1 MYLYL
6 QKQNLNFATTLTKQI
21 LTNENAIKI
30 DDTKIKEEK
39 SQLKQNEA
47 FLKIDY
53 LTIMILGVTG
63 LGNST
68 LVNSLL
74 KLKKPEAALVGYG
87 DIKTTETK
95 IFNSKKVPFL
105 HLVDTRGIELDQ
117 EYSVKSIGINAD
129 EFINGQLEKKNI
141 NEVVH
146 CIWYCV
152 ESDRFQ
158 ENENE
163 LVQNLMNTLNN
174 YEKNNHIPV
183 IMVLT
188 KCKDIDH
195 VNEMKS
201 YLHDKDYE
209 GVIAILAKRVKLVN
223 GTYLESFG
231 LDRLLQRTLKRCKE
245 ALLGDMR
252 KIMINQ
258 TTSHI
263 KDELKNNKR
272 KKESIIKIMK
282 SDAVDD
288 DLANKNIED
297 FLCRIYRYN
306 ISKYLDV
313 NDMGNATYS
322 LIINSQ
328 FKEHRINFFANC
340 QKYENSIIESVL
352 PSYALKFL
360 DNEATKEKEYK
371 IAVEY
376 INKRNYLD
384 FMNTTKKFLED
395 NFNYFSSKYYIYY
408 IINIIF
414 E

>member
-30 DDTKIKEEK
+30 FDTKIKEEIR
-39 SQLKQNEA
+39 QLKQNEA

-63 LGNST
+63 VGKST
-68 LVNSLL
+68 LVNTLL
-74 KLKKPEAALVGYG
+74 KLQKPEAALVGYG
-87 DIKTTETK
+87 DIKTTEIK
-95 IFNSKKVPFL
+95 IFNSKKVTFL
-105 HLVDTRGIELDQ
+105 HLVDTRGIELVQ

-129 EFINGQLEKKNI
+129 EFINEQKEKENI

-158 ENENE
+158 KNENK

-174 YEKNNHIPV
+174 FEKNNHIPV
-183 IMVLT
+183 IIVLT
-188 KCKDIDH
+188 KSHGIKHI
-195 VNEMKS
+195 NKMKS

-209 GVIAILAKRVKLVN
+209 DVIAIMAQREELVN

-258 TTSHI
+258 TASHI
-263 KDELKNNKR
+263 KDELKNKNKR
-272 KKESIIKIMK
+272 KKESIIIIMK

-297 FLCRIYRYN
+297 FLCRIYGYN
-306 ISKYLDV
+306 IRKCLDV
-313 NDMGNATYS
+313 DDMGNATYS
-322 LIINSQ
+322 LIKNSQ
-328 FKEHRINFFANC
+328 FKEHRIYC
-340 QKYENSIIESVL
+340 
-352 PSYALKFL
+352 
-360 DNEATKEKEYK
+360 D
-371 IAVEY
+371 
-376 INKRNYLD
+376 
-384 FMNTTKKFLED
+384 
-395 NFNYFSSKYYIYY
+395 
-408 IINIIF
+408 
-414 E
+414 

>member
-1 MYLYL
+1 
-6 QKQNLNFATTLTKQI
+6 
-21 LTNENAIKI
+21 
-30 DDTKIKEEK
+30 
-39 SQLKQNEA
+39 
-47 FLKIDY
+47 
-53 LTIMILGVTG
+53 MILGVTG

-74 KLKKPEAALVGYG
+74 QKPEAALVGYG

-117 EYSVKSIGINAD
+117 EYSVKSIGFNAD

-201 YLHDKDYE
+201 YLHD
-209 GVIAILAKRVKLVN
+209 
-223 GTYLESFG
+223 
-231 LDRLLQRTLKRCKE
+231 
-245 ALLGDMR
+245 
-252 KIMINQ
+252 
-258 TTSHI
+258 
-263 KDELKNNKR
+263 
-272 KKESIIKIMK
+272 
-282 SDAVDD
+282 
-288 DLANKNIED
+288 
-297 FLCRIYRYN
+297 
-306 ISKYLDV
+306 
-313 NDMGNATYS
+313 
-322 LIINSQ
+322 
-328 FKEHRINFFANC
+328 
-340 QKYENSIIESVL
+340 
-352 PSYALKFL
+352 
-360 DNEATKEKEYK
+360 
-371 IAVEY
+371 
-376 INKRNYLD
+376 
-384 FMNTTKKFLED
+384 
-395 NFNYFSSKYYIYY
+395 
-408 IINIIF
+408 
-414 E
+414 

>member
-1 MYLYL
+1 
-6 QKQNLNFATTLTKQI
+6 
-21 LTNENAIKI
+21 
-30 DDTKIKEEK
+30 
-39 SQLKQNEA
+39 
-47 FLKIDY
+47 
-53 LTIMILGVTG
+53 
-63 LGNST
+63 
-68 LVNSLL
+68 
-74 KLKKPEAALVGYG
+74 
-87 DIKTTETK
+87 
-95 IFNSKKVPFL
+95 
-105 HLVDTRGIELDQ
+105 
-117 EYSVKSIGINAD
+117 
-129 EFINGQLEKKNI
+129 
-141 NEVVH
+141 
-146 CIWYCV
+146 
-152 ESDRFQ
+152 
-158 ENENE
+158 
-163 LVQNLMNTLNN
+163 MNTLNN

-209 GVIAILAKRVKLVN
+209 DVIAILAKRVKLVN

-231 LDRLLQRTLKRCKE
+231 LDKLLQRTLKRCKE

-258 TTSHI
+258 TASHI
-263 KDELKNNKR
+263 KDELKNKNKR

-328 FKEHRINFFANC
+328 FKEHRI
-340 QKYENSIIESVL
+340 
-352 PSYALKFL
+352 
-360 DNEATKEKEYK
+360 K
-371 IAVEY
+371 IM
-376 INKRNYLD
+376 YLL
-384 FMNTTKKFLED
+384 FK
-395 NFNYFSSKYYIYY
+395 
-408 IINIIF
+408 
-414 E
+414 

>member
-1 MYLYL
+1 
-6 QKQNLNFATTLTKQI
+6 
-21 LTNENAIKI
+21 
-30 DDTKIKEEK
+30 
-39 SQLKQNEA
+39 
-47 FLKIDY
+47 
-53 LTIMILGVTG
+53 
-63 LGNST
+63 
-68 LVNSLL
+68 
-74 KLKKPEAALVGYG
+74 
-87 DIKTTETK
+87 
-95 IFNSKKVPFL
+95 
-105 HLVDTRGIELDQ
+105 
-117 EYSVKSIGINAD
+117 
-129 EFINGQLEKKNI
+129 
-141 NEVVH
+141 
-146 CIWYCV
+146 
-152 ESDRFQ
+152 
-158 ENENE
+158 
-163 LVQNLMNTLNN
+163 MNTLNS

-183 IMVLT
+183 IIVLT

-209 GVIAILAKRVKLVN
+209 DVISIRVKLVN
-223 GTYLESFG
+223 GTCLESFG

-252 KIMINQ
+252 KIMIDQ
-258 TTSHI
+258 TTSYI
-263 KDELKNNKR
+263 KDELKNNNKR

-282 SDAVDD
+282 SDAVEY

-313 NDMGNATYS
+313 NDMGNETYS
-322 LIINSQ
+322 LIRNSK
-328 FKEHRINFFANC
+328 FKEHRINFFAYC

-360 DNEATKEKEYK
+360 DNQATKEKEYK

-395 NFNYFSSKYYIYY
+395 NINYYSFKYYI
-408 IINIIF
+408 
-414 E
+414 